1 MLDLDRIAEVVQDY
15 EKEYNIT
22 KEVFKV
28 SNNIDVRS
36 FDILFSSDYVV
47 SRESAGLEIIP
58 EFGN

>member
-36 FDILFSSDYVV
+36 FDILFSSDYIV